1 MIRCRW
7 QGGILYPVG
16 PYAMQAA
23 REAMSEG
30 DVVLVEIDHPRT
42 MQTHKHE
49 FAVIRD
55 AFHHLP
61 ETLQGMPWA
70 QTPET
75 LRKHALIVTGYC
87 HTSAVDCGSKA
98 AAERVAAIL
107 QAQATAAHGYAIV
120 QLRGPVVTLFTPE
133 SQSFRAMGKTRFQES
148 KTAVLDWIAGQI
160 GVRPEE
166 LAA

>member
-7 QGGILYPVG
+7 QGGVLYPVG
-16 PYAMQAA
+16 HYAMQAA
-23 REAMSEG
+23 QEAMSEG

-55 AFHHLP
+55 AWHHLP
-61 ETLQGMPWA
+61 ETVLGMPWA
-70 QTPET
+70 ATPET

-87 HTSAVDCGSKA
+87 HSSATDCGTKA
-98 AAERVAAIL
+98 AALRVAAIL
-107 QAQATAAHGYAIV
+107 QAEATRAHGYAIV
-120 QLRGPVVTLFTPE
+120 QAQGPVVTLFAPE

-148 KTAVLDWIAGQI
+148 KTAVLNWIADQI

-166 LAA
+166 FAA